1 MALQEVTPS
10 SSAPASSPSPASPA
24 FPTPSRLDPPSPY
37 LPSPL
42 GASSA
47 GPAPDNPI
55 SPRFCSPRAISPP
68 PLPPPVPPSLW
79 ARVERTIN
87 SLCHNRWLGLIC
99 GLWLLACAGSS
110 ATFAIYSPALKAV
123 GGYNQREVDGLAVAK
138 DMGESVGLLPGL
150 LCDALPVWALVLV
163 GSLHYLVGFSGLFAV
178 ATQRILPLPF
188 WQMCGL
194 MLMGSQ
200 GTAWFNTA
208 VLVTCVRNFPRSR
221 GSVVGLL
228 KGVVGLSGAIFTQV
242 YAALIAPDQAA
253 YLGFIAIVPPLVSLP
268 AMTFLRPSKRLRAG
282 HCTAHETERDVRRR
296 EEHEAQTLH
305 TFLVIALGLAAY
317 LLLAMLLHDSNS
329 SQQVRRRAGWRWARG
344 NGKRGEMGKW
354 GSGEMGECCNGESE
368 RGRREEWRRGRGA
381 EEVGEISMDRGG
393 WLPLSSTSDA
403 RYRHQHTS
411 NSPFPLFLRLPVRLA
426 YPFSLPSPQPV
437 PLFLPPNSP
446 PTLSRNPSSPLVQ
459 FNRGILA
466 GMVSFLLLPLATFLP
481 PLVPTSSALPST
493 ALTPTASVTPP
504 KSRRPSAED
513 GGAGEGGLERS
524 RTWDGGE
531 AGAAAGAAGAGGA
544 GGAGGGEAREERA
557 VMLGSFLEDESLLGG
572 DRRGREGEGT
582 GGGFRGGVLERSES
596 YDSLLSDISR
606 VSSLAD
612 LQSYFARGGGGGGGA
627 LGMPSPIGM
636 GMGMGGGGAMGG
648 ASGAYWATEGSS
660 SSSMGAGGGSSGVF
674 LAVQG
679 VGGSSSP
686 MGSQQAGSCSSTG
699 GYYYPPSG
707 SIPSASASS
716 SSALSLAPP
725 RARPVFSQSTFS
737 PPAPAFTIGTSPP
750 PPSLTLAAPS
760 ATSAAAPAASA
771 GAAATVPPAG
781 AATGASLTSGTATT
795 TAASSLRSPVGLA
808 AALAPASQR
817 FSSLRP
823 PAQGSTSDSA
833 RKEAPASPSMGAG
846 GAGDVLKEPLL
857 MRQQQEEEGEG
868 ARRGPGPVAGAAAA
882 ATAAA
887 APSALPSP
895 PPSTTA
901 SSHFSFLS
909 RCLPISCWPL
919 RPSTSLPTQ
928 QQLQQH
934 HHHHHTEEERRRKQ
948 AELLLAVGEGAVR
961 VGGGRRRSGPRRG
974 QDFTLQQAAVKA
986 DFWLL
991 FVSFLCGTGSGLT
1004 AINNLAQM
1012 GAAQGYSSVR
1022 VFLSLLSVSNF
1033 VGRLL
1038 AGYASEHVVKDHMLP
1053 RPVLLLLAQ
1062 SLMAVGHIFFALAF
1076 PSSLHLGSVIV
1087 GLCYG
1092 VHWSIMP
1099 ATASEIFG
1107 LKHFGMLYNTLTAAC
1122 PMGSFVFS
1130 GMIAGYFSASSS
1142 SSVVTQSMSTVGSGG
1157 LHGAE
1162 WPVSDKVEECYG
1174 AHCFRLTFFIM
1185 AAVCLLGVCLN
1196 LILILRT
1203 RVVYASLYAQPDAK
1217 AQKEEAE
1224 VRAAAREVVSAA
1236 AAAARRARYV
1246 PTGHTL
1252 GRGAFGTVRVCRDSA
1267 TGGEVAVKTISKRVL
1282 ALDNPDFA
1290 DDFRQEV
1297 AIMRLVSRSEVSG
1310 VVRLLDVR
1318 ESRDHVHLV
1327 MERCNAGSLS
1337 ALIKSRQ
1344 RLPEHEAADV
1354 IRQLLTTVAG
1364 LHKIGVIHRDLKP
1377 ENVLLCCSNTSCMTT
1392 ADCQTCSRTGID
1404 AISGVSSNSGD
1415 TAREDCAERGRRRS
1429 EDSSCSNSESGSTSA
1444 SASGS
1449 PRVPSCPSGGS
1460 CDDSACSNGGCS
1472 WPSSRGGARSLCHW
1486 SVKLADFGL
1495 AVCLPAPSAQIRG
1508 VAGTAFYMAPEVAR
1522 GRLYG
1527 READMWSLG
1536 VVLHVL
1542 LSGRLPFYGRT
1553 EDETRKKAC
1562 AGHVV
1567 FSDKYWAGVSGAARQ
1582 AVLQMLTVE
1591 PRWRATAEQVL
1602 HCDWLRETGQC

>member
-10 SSAPASSPSPASPA
+10 SSVPASSSSPASPA
-24 FPTPSRLDPPSPY
+24 FPTPSRLDPPSTY

-55 SPRFCSPRAISPP
+55 SPRFFSPRAISPP
-68 PLPPPVPPSLW
+68 PLPPPSPPSLW

-123 GGYNQREVDGLAVAK
+123 GGYNQRQVDGLAVAK

-178 ATQRILPLPF
+178 ATQRIMPLPF

-194 MLMGSQ
+194 MLVGSQ

-253 YLGFIAIVPPLVSLP
+253 YLGFIAVVPPLVSLP

-329 SQQVRRRAGWRWARG
+329 SQQ
-344 NGKRGEMGKW
+344 
-354 GSGEMGECCNGESE
+354 
-368 RGRREEWRRGRGA
+368 
-381 EEVGEISMDRGG
+381 
-393 WLPLSSTSDA
+393 
-403 RYRHQHTS
+403 
-411 NSPFPLFLRLPVRLA
+411 
-426 YPFSLPSPQPV
+426 
-437 PLFLPPNSP
+437 
-446 PTLSRNPSSPLVQ
+446 

-481 PLVPTSSALPST
+481 PLVPASSALPST

-513 GGAGEGGLERS
+513 GGAGGGEGGLERS
-524 RTWDGGE
+524 RTWDSGE
-531 AGAAAGAAGAGGA
+531 AGAAAGAAGAVEAGA
-544 GGAGGGEAREERA
+544 GEGREERA
-557 VMLGSFLEDESLLGG
+557 VMLGSFPEDDSLLGG
-572 DRRGREGEGT
+572 DRRGREGEREGT
-582 GGGFRGGVLERSES
+582 GGRGGVLERSES

-612 LQSYFARGGGGGGGA
+612 LQSYFARGGGGGGGGA
-627 LGMPSPIGM
+627 LGMPMGMGM
-636 GMGMGGGGAMGG
+636 GMGMGGSGSMGGGGSMGG
-648 ASGAYWATEGSS
+648 ALGAYWATEGSS
-660 SSSMGAGGGSSGVF
+660 GSSMGAGGGSSGIF
-674 LAVQG
+674 LSVQG

-686 MGSQQAGSCSSTG
+686 MGSQQAGSSNSTG
-699 GYYYPPSG
+699 GYYFPPPG
-707 SIPSASASS
+707 SNPSSS

-750 PPSLTLAAPS
+750 APSLTLAAPS
-760 ATSAAAPAASA
+760 SSSSAAAPAA
-771 GAAATVPPAG
+771 AAATAPAAA
-781 AATGASLTSGTATT
+781 AATGALTSGG
-795 TAASSLRSPVGLA
+795 AASSLRSPVGLA

-817 FSSLRP
+817 FSTFRP
-823 PAQGSTSDSA
+823 SAQGGTSDSA
-833 RKEAPASPSMGAG
+833 GKGAPASPSMGAG

-857 MRQQQEEEGEG
+857 MRQQEEEEGEG
-868 ARRGPGPVAGAAAA
+868 GRRGAGPVPGAAAA
-882 ATAAA
+882 VTPGSASAGAAAAA

-895 PPSTTA
+895 PPSTAT

-909 RCLPISCWPL
+909 RCLPASCWPL

-928 QQLQQH
+928 QQLQQQR

-1038 AGYASEHVVKDHMLP
+1038 AGYASEHVVKWVP
-1053 RPVLLLLAQ
+1053 GGGAWVIGVLLLLAQ
-1062 SLMAVGHIFFALAF
+1062 ALMAVGHVFFALAF

-1130 GMIAGYFSASSS
+1130 GMIAGYLYDREAEKDHGGGRGGGVGGWWGGGGAWSWSGVGAAAGAGGAGGVAGLAVAGGALPASDSLARRALRATSEILTHSNSSSAISSS
-1142 SSVVTQSMSTVGSGG
+1142 SGGDVMTHSMSSVGSSGG
-1157 LHGAE
+1157 LHVAE
-1162 WPVSDKVEECYG
+1162 WAVVSDKVEECYG

-1196 LILILRT
+1196 LILIMRT

-1252 GRGAFGTVRVCRDSA
+1252 GRGAFGTVRVCRESA

-1290 DDFRQEV
+1290 DDLRQEV

-1364 LHKIGVIHRDLKP
+1364 LHNIGVIHRDLKP
-1377 ENVLLCCSNTSCMTT
+1377 ENVLLCCSNTSCVAT
-1392 ADCQTCSRTGID
+1392 ADCQSCSRTGID

-1429 EDSSCSNSESGSTSA
+1429 EDSSCSSSESGSTSA

-1460 CDDSACSNGGCS
+1460 CAESACSNGGCS
-1472 WPSSRGGARSLCHW
+1472 RPSSRGGARTPCHW

-1542 LSGRLPFYGRT
+1542 LSGRLPFFGRT
-1553 EDETRKKAC
+1553 EDETRRKAC

-1567 FSDKYWAGVSGAARQ
+1567 FSEKYWAGVSGAARQ

-1602 HCDWLRETGQC
+1602 CCDWLRETGQC

>member
-10 SSAPASSPSPASPA
+10 SSVPASSSSPASPA
-24 FPTPSRLDPPSPY
+24 FPTPSRLDPPSTY

-55 SPRFCSPRAISPP
+55 SPRFFSPRAIS
-68 PLPPPVPPSLW
+68 PPSLW

-123 GGYNQREVDGLAVAK
+123 GGYNQRQVDGLAVAK

-178 ATQRILPLPF
+178 ATQRIMPLPF
-188 WQMCGL
+188 WQ
-194 MLMGSQ
+194 
-200 GTAWFNTA
+200 
-208 VLVTCVRNFPRSR
+208 
-221 GSVVGLL
+221 
-228 KGVVGLSGAIFTQV
+228 
-242 YAALIAPDQAA
+242 
-253 YLGFIAIVPPLVSLP
+253 
-268 AMTFLRPSKRLRAG
+268 
-282 HCTAHETERDVRRR
+282 
-296 EEHEAQTLH
+296 
-305 TFLVIALGLAAY
+305 
-317 LLLAMLLHDSNS
+317 
-329 SQQVRRRAGWRWARG
+329 
-344 NGKRGEMGKW
+344 
-354 GSGEMGECCNGESE
+354 
-368 RGRREEWRRGRGA
+368 
-381 EEVGEISMDRGG
+381 
-393 WLPLSSTSDA
+393 
-403 RYRHQHTS
+403 
-411 NSPFPLFLRLPVRLA
+411 
-426 YPFSLPSPQPV
+426 
-437 PLFLPPNSP
+437 
-446 PTLSRNPSSPLVQ
+446 
-459 FNRGILA
+459 
-466 GMVSFLLLPLATFLP
+466 
-481 PLVPTSSALPST
+481 
-493 ALTPTASVTPP
+493 
-504 KSRRPSAED
+504 
-513 GGAGEGGLERS
+513 
-524 RTWDGGE
+524 
-531 AGAAAGAAGAGGA
+531 
-544 GGAGGGEAREERA
+544 
-557 VMLGSFLEDESLLGG
+557 
-572 DRRGREGEGT
+572 
-582 GGGFRGGVLERSES
+582 S

-612 LQSYFARGGGGGGGA
+612 LQSYFARGGGGGGGSA
-627 LGMPSPIGM
+627 LGMPMPM
-636 GMGMGGGGAMGG
+636 GMGMGGSGSMGGGGGMGG

-660 SSSMGAGGGSSGVF
+660 GSSMGAGGGSSGVF

-679 VGGSSSP
+679 MGGSSSP
-686 MGSQQAGSCSSTG
+686 KGSQQAGSSSSTG
-699 GYYYPPSG
+699 GYYYPPPG
-707 SIPSASASS
+707 SIPSSSFSSASS

-737 PPAPAFTIGTSPP
+737 PPAPAFTIGASPP
-750 PPSLTLAAPS
+750 APSLTLAAPS
-760 ATSAAAPAASA
+760 ASSAAAPAASA
-771 GAAATVPPAG
+771 AAAPTVPSAG
-781 AATGASLTSGTATT
+781 ASHTSGTAT
-795 TAASSLRSPVGLA
+795 AAAPSLRSPVGLA

-823 PAQGSTSDSA
+823 SAQGGSSDSA
-833 RKEAPASPSMGAG
+833 RMGAPASPSLGAG
-846 GAGDVLKEPLL
+846 GAGDVLREPLL

-868 ARRGPGPVAGAAAA
+868 ERRGAGTIAGAPTVTTPGAAAA
-882 ATAAA
+882 AAGPPT
-887 APSALPSP
+887 LPSP
-895 PPSTTA
+895 PPTTA
-901 SSHFSFLS
+901 AASHFSFLS
-909 RCLPISCWPL
+909 RCLPASCWPL

-928 QQLQQH
+928 QQLQQQRS
-934 HHHHHTEEERRRKQ
+934 HHHHTEEERRRKQ

-1038 AGYASEHVVKDHMLP
+1038 AGYASEHVVKDHMMP
-1053 RPVLLLLAQ
+1053 RPLLLLLAQ
-1062 SLMAVGHIFFALAF
+1062 ALMAIGHIFFALAF

-1130 GMIAGYFSASSS
+1130 GMIAGYLYDRESEKDHGGGGGGGGGRVGGGWGFNGAWPWSGVNAAASAAGVGGVEGLAGAGGASPAVAHTVVSASDSLSRRILRATSEILLHGNSSSASSS

-1162 WPVSDKVEECYG
+1162 WGVSDKVEECYG

-1236 AAAARRARYV
+1236 AAAARRARRSSLSLCLPFDLCSQSCSSSDCSSPAALIFPAHPGEPLIRYV

-1282 ALDNPDFA
+1282 ALDNPEFA
-1290 DDFRQEV
+1290 DDLRQEV

-1364 LHKIGVIHRDLKP
+1364 LHNIGVIHRDLKP
-1377 ENVLLCCSNTSCMTT
+1377 ENVLLCCCNTSCVST
-1392 ADCQTCSRTGID
+1392 ADCQTCSRTGIH
-1404 AISGVSSNSGD
+1404 AISGVSSSSGD
-1415 TAREDCAERGRRRS
+1415 TAREDSAESGRRRS
-1429 EDSSCSNSESGSTSA
+1429 EDSSCSSSESGST
-1444 SASGS
+1444 SGS
-1449 PRVPSCPSGGS
+1449 PRVPSCLSGGS

-1472 WPSSRGGARSLCHW
+1472 WPSSRGGARTLCHW

-1495 AVCLPAPSAQIRG
+1495 AVRLPAPSAQIRG

-1567 FSDKYWAGVSGAARQ
+1567 FSEKYWAGVSGAARQ

>member
-10 SSAPASSPSPASPA
+10 SSVPASSSSPASPA
-24 FPTPSRLDPPSPY
+24 FPTPSRLDPPSTY

-55 SPRFCSPRAISPP
+55 SPRFFSPRAIS
-68 PLPPPVPPSLW
+68 PPSLW

-123 GGYNQREVDGLAVAK
+123 GGYNQRQVDGLAVAK

-178 ATQRILPLPF
+178 ATQRIMPLPF

-194 MLMGSQ
+194 MLVGSQ

-253 YLGFIAIVPPLVSLP
+253 YLGFIAVVPPLVSLP

-329 SQQVRRRAGWRWARG
+329 SQQ
-344 NGKRGEMGKW
+344 
-354 GSGEMGECCNGESE
+354 
-368 RGRREEWRRGRGA
+368 
-381 EEVGEISMDRGG
+381 
-393 WLPLSSTSDA
+393 
-403 RYRHQHTS
+403 
-411 NSPFPLFLRLPVRLA
+411 
-426 YPFSLPSPQPV
+426 
-437 PLFLPPNSP
+437 
-446 PTLSRNPSSPLVQ
+446 

-481 PLVPTSSALPST
+481 PLVPASSALPST

-513 GGAGEGGLERS
+513 GGAGGGEGVLERS
-524 RTWDGGE
+524 RTWDSGE

-557 VMLGSFLEDESLLGG
+557 VMLGSFPEDESLLGV

-612 LQSYFARGGGGGGGA
+612 LQSYFARGGGGGGGSA
-627 LGMPSPIGM
+627 LGMPMPM
-636 GMGMGGGGAMGG
+636 GMGMGGSGSMGGGGGMGG

-660 SSSMGAGGGSSGVF
+660 GSSMGAGGGSSGVF

-679 VGGSSSP
+679 MGGSSSP
-686 MGSQQAGSCSSTG
+686 KGSQQAGSSSSTG
-699 GYYYPPSG
+699 GYYYPPPG
-707 SIPSASASS
+707 SIPSSSFSSASS

-737 PPAPAFTIGTSPP
+737 PPAPAFTIGASPP
-750 PPSLTLAAPS
+750 APSLTLAAPS
-760 ATSAAAPAASA
+760 ASSAAAPAASA
-771 GAAATVPPAG
+771 AAAPTVPSAG
-781 AATGASLTSGTATT
+781 ASHTSGTAT
-795 TAASSLRSPVGLA
+795 AAAPSLRSPVGLA

-823 PAQGSTSDSA
+823 SAQGGSSDSA
-833 RKEAPASPSMGAG
+833 RMGAPASPSLGAG
-846 GAGDVLKEPLL
+846 GAGDVLREPLL

-868 ARRGPGPVAGAAAA
+868 ERRGAGTIAGAPTVTTPGAAAA
-882 ATAAA
+882 AAGPPT
-887 APSALPSP
+887 LPSP
-895 PPSTTA
+895 PPTTA
-901 SSHFSFLS
+901 AASHFSFLS
-909 RCLPISCWPL
+909 RCLPASCWPL

-928 QQLQQH
+928 QQLQQQRS
-934 HHHHHTEEERRRKQ
+934 HHHHTEEERRRKQ

-1038 AGYASEHVVKDHMLP
+1038 AGYASEHVVKDHMMP
-1053 RPVLLLLAQ
+1053 RPLLLLLAQ
-1062 SLMAVGHIFFALAF
+1062 ALMAIGHIFFALAF

-1130 GMIAGYFSASSS
+1130 GMIAGYLYDRESEKDHGGGGGGGGGRVGGGWGFNGAWPWSGVNAAASAAGVGGVEGLAGAGGASPAVAHTVVSASDSLSRRILRATSEILLHGNSSSASSS

-1162 WPVSDKVEECYG
+1162 WGVSDKVEECYG

-1236 AAAARRARYV
+1236 AAAARRARSPAALIFPAHPGEPLIRYV

-1282 ALDNPDFA
+1282 ALDNPEFA
-1290 DDFRQEV
+1290 DDLRQEV

-1364 LHKIGVIHRDLKP
+1364 LHNIGVIHRDLKP
-1377 ENVLLCCSNTSCMTT
+1377 ENVLLCCCNTSCVST
-1392 ADCQTCSRTGID
+1392 ADCQTCSRTGIH
-1404 AISGVSSNSGD
+1404 AISGVSSSSGD
-1415 TAREDCAERGRRRS
+1415 TAREDSAESGRRRS
-1429 EDSSCSNSESGSTSA
+1429 EDSSCSSSESGST
-1444 SASGS
+1444 SGS
-1449 PRVPSCPSGGS
+1449 PRVPSCLSGGS

-1472 WPSSRGGARSLCHW
+1472 WPSSRGGARTLCHW

-1495 AVCLPAPSAQIRG
+1495 AVRLPAPSAQIRG

-1567 FSDKYWAGVSGAARQ
+1567 FSEKYWAGVSGAARQ

>member
-1 MALQEVTPS
+1 MALQEVAPS
-10 SSAPASSPSPASPA
+10 PSVPASSSSSASPA
-24 FPTPSRLDPPSPY
+24 FPAPSRLDPLSPH

-42 GASSA
+42 GAPSA
-47 GPAPDNPI
+47 ASAPDNPI
-55 SPRFCSPRAISPP
+55 SPRFSSPRAISPP
-68 PLPPPVPPSLW
+68 PLPPPPPPSVW

-123 GGYNQREVDGLAVAK
+123 GDYNQREVDGLAVAK

-163 GSLHYLVGFSGLFAV
+163 GSLHYVVGFSGLFAV
-178 ATQRILPLPF
+178 ATKRILPLPF

-253 YLGFIAIVPPLVSLP
+253 YLGFIAVVPPLVSLP

-329 SQQVRRRAGWRWARG
+329 SQQ
-344 NGKRGEMGKW
+344 
-354 GSGEMGECCNGESE
+354 
-368 RGRREEWRRGRGA
+368 
-381 EEVGEISMDRGG
+381 
-393 WLPLSSTSDA
+393 
-403 RYRHQHTS
+403 
-411 NSPFPLFLRLPVRLA
+411 
-426 YPFSLPSPQPV
+426 
-437 PLFLPPNSP
+437 
-446 PTLSRNPSSPLVQ
+446 

-481 PLVPTSSALPST
+481 PLFPTSSALPST
-493 ALTPTASVTPP
+493 TLTPTASVTPP

-513 GGAGEGGLERS
+513 GGAGEGVLERS

-531 AGAAAGAAGAGGA
+531 VGGAVGAGAAGRLGGA
-544 GGAGGGEAREERA
+544 GGAGGEEGREERA
-557 VMLGSFLEDESLLGG
+557 VMLGSFPEDEALLGGG
-572 DRRGREGEGT
+572 DRRGREGERE
-582 GGGFRGGVLERSES
+582 GGGAGRGVLEHSES
-596 YDSLLSDISR
+596 YDSLL
-606 VSSLAD
+606 
-612 LQSYFARGGGGGGGA
+612 
-627 LGMPSPIGM
+627 
-636 GMGMGGGGAMGG
+636 
-648 ASGAYWATEGSS
+648 
-660 SSSMGAGGGSSGVF
+660 
-674 LAVQG
+674 
-679 VGGSSSP
+679 
-686 MGSQQAGSCSSTG
+686 
-699 GYYYPPSG
+699 
-707 SIPSASASS
+707 
-716 SSALSLAPP
+716 
-725 RARPVFSQSTFS
+725 PVFSQSTFS
-737 PPAPAFTIGTSPP
+737 PPTPAFTIGASPP
-750 PPSLTLAAPS
+750 PPALTLTADPAA
-760 ATSAAAPAASA
+760 AAAPVSPAAGTGAGGS
-771 GAAATVPPAG
+771 GAAAGAG
-781 AATGASLTSGTATT
+781 GGATA
-795 TAASSLRSPVGLA
+795 LRSPVGLA

-823 PAQGSTSDSA
+823 SAQGASSDSA
-833 RKEAPASPSMGAG
+833 RKGAPASASAG
-846 GAGDVLKEPLL
+846 GG
-857 MRQQQEEEGEG
+857 
-868 ARRGPGPVAGAAAA
+868 
-882 ATAAA
+882 
-887 APSALPSP
+887 
-895 PPSTTA
+895 
-901 SSHFSFLS
+901 
-909 RCLPISCWPL
+909 
-919 RPSTSLPTQ
+919 
-928 QQLQQH
+928 
-934 HHHHHTEEERRRKQ
+934 EEERRRKQ

-961 VGGGRRRSGPRRG
+961 VGGGRRRAGPRRG

-1038 AGYASEHVVKDHMLP
+1038 AGYASEHVVKDHMFP

-1062 SLMAVGHIFFALAF
+1062 ALMAVGHIFFALAF

-1130 GMIAGYFSASSS
+1130 GMIAGY
-1142 SSVVTQSMSTVGSGG
+1142 
-1157 LHGAE
+1157 LYDREAE
-1162 WPVSDKVEECYG
+1162 KDHVHECYG

-1185 AAVCLLGVCLN
+1185 AAVCLFGVCMN

-1217 AQKEEAE
+1217 ARKEEAE

-1236 AAAARRARYV
+1236 AAAARRARLEGHGGRRGVDQLPLSRYV

-1267 TGGEVAVKTISKRVL
+1267 TGAEVAVKTISKRIL
-1282 ALDNPDFA
+1282 AQDNPDFA
-1290 DDFRQEV
+1290 DDLRQEV
-1297 AIMRLVSRSEVSG
+1297 AILRLVSRSEVSG

-1364 LHKIGVIHRDLKP
+1364 LHNLGVIHRDLKP
-1377 ENVLLCCSNTSCMTT
+1377 ENVLLCCRNTSCMAT

-1404 AISGVSSNSGD
+1404 AINGVSSNSGD
-1415 TAREDCAERGRRRS
+1415 TAREDCA
-1429 EDSSCSNSESGSTSA
+1429 
-1444 SASGS
+1444 
-1449 PRVPSCPSGGS
+1449 
-1460 CDDSACSNGGCS
+1460 
-1472 WPSSRGGARSLCHW
+1472 
-1486 SVKLADFGL
+1486 LADFGL

-1553 EDETRKKAC
+1553 EDETRKRAC

-1567 FSDKYWAGVSGAARQ
+1567 FSEKYWAGVQ
-1582 AVLQMLTVE
+1582 
-1591 PRWRATAEQVL
+1591 
-1602 HCDWLRETGQC
+1602 GQRGRRCCRC

>member
-329 SQQVRRRAGWRWARG
+329 SQ
-344 NGKRGEMGKW
+344 
-354 GSGEMGECCNGESE
+354 
-368 RGRREEWRRGRGA
+368 
-381 EEVGEISMDRGG
+381 
-393 WLPLSSTSDA
+393 
-403 RYRHQHTS
+403 
-411 NSPFPLFLRLPVRLA
+411 
-426 YPFSLPSPQPV
+426 
-437 PLFLPPNSP
+437 
-446 PTLSRNPSSPLVQ
+446 Q

-1038 AGYASEHVVKDHMLP
+1038 AGYASEHVVKWVPGGVGAWGCGWLRGDHMLP

-1130 GMIAGYFSASSS
+1130 GMIAGSSASSS

-1377 ENVLLCCSNTSCMTT
+1377 EN
-1392 ADCQTCSRTGID
+1392 
-1404 AISGVSSNSGD
+1404 
-1415 TAREDCAERGRRRS
+1415 
-1429 EDSSCSNSESGSTSA
+1429 
-1444 SASGS
+1444 
-1449 PRVPSCPSGGS
+1449 
-1460 CDDSACSNGGCS
+1460 
-1472 WPSSRGGARSLCHW
+1472 
-1486 SVKLADFGL
+1486 LADFGL

>member
-24 FPTPSRLDPPSPY
+24 FSTPSRLDPPSPY

-253 YLGFIAIVPPLVSLP
+253 YLGFIAVVPPLVSLP

-329 SQQVRRRAGWRWARG
+329 SQQVRRRAGWRAEWPSCCASL
-344 NGKRGEMGKW
+344 E
-354 GSGEMGECCNGESE
+354 SGL
-368 RGRREEWRRGRGA
+368 
-381 EEVGEISMDRGG
+381 
-393 WLPLSSTSDA
+393 LPAPSLLLPDA

-557 VMLGSFLEDESLLGG
+557 VMLGSFPEDESLLGG

-627 LGMPSPIGM
+627 LGMPSPMGMGM

-1122 PMGSFVFS
+1122 PMGSF
-1130 GMIAGYFSASSS
+1130 
-1142 SSVVTQSMSTVGSGG
+1142 
-1157 LHGAE
+1157 
-1162 WPVSDKVEECYG
+1162 
-1174 AHCFRLTFFIM
+1174 
-1185 AAVCLLGVCLN
+1185 
-1196 LILILRT
+1196 
-1203 RVVYASLYAQPDAK
+1203 PDAK

-1236 AAAARRARYV
+1236 AAAARRAQYV

-1364 LHKIGVIHRDLKP
+1364 LHKIG
-1377 ENVLLCCSNTSCMTT
+1377 
-1392 ADCQTCSRTGID
+1392 
-1404 AISGVSSNSGD
+1404 
-1415 TAREDCAERGRRRS
+1415 
-1429 EDSSCSNSESGSTSA
+1429 
-1444 SASGS
+1444 
-1449 PRVPSCPSGGS
+1449 
-1460 CDDSACSNGGCS
+1460 
-1472 WPSSRGGARSLCHW
+1472 
-1486 SVKLADFGL
+1486 LADFGL